1 MSVKEKNKLRYFQR
15 YLFQINSISA
25 NPIPFFMSIMKK
37 HGTMVDAYF
46 LKRFYLTTNP
56 EVIRHIFQKNNKN
69 YLKTNRTIDPVRDQ
83 IGNGL
88 LTSEGAYWLKQRRSI
103 QPGFHRKRLEDIS
116 VTMVKEI
123 NTYMDEVLDA
133 YAEKNEAFVLDKEMM
148 HLAYRL
154 VSKSLFG
161 SEVADEKLKMM
172 DRVISEGQ
180 EYTVDLIRRPYLKF
194 WLRLNGGFKKNQ
206 ENKRVSQALIMDII
220 NDRKKSSKPQNDL
233 LQMLLETEYE
243 DGSIMTDQQLLDESL
258 VLYVAGHETTAL
270 ALTWALYLISS
281 HPDVEEQLHKS
292 TLSQFSERDPGFSD
306 LRSMGYATQ
315 VIDEIMRMYPPAWLL
330 DRKAIEDDEV
340 GGYTI
345 NKNQDIFCFTY
356 GMHRNPEYWENPD
369 SFDPDRFSEENK
381 KKHVPHAY
389 MPFGAGPRLC
399 IGNNFAMMEMQLIL
413 SMFSKRYRFEVL
425 SDQNITVQPLITL
438 RPRNGIKVKVHKRA
452 E

>member
-1 MSVKEKNKLRYFQR
+1 MSAKEKNKLRYLQR
-15 YLFQINSISA
+15 YLFKINSISA
-25 NPIPFFMSIMKK
+25 NPIPFFMSIIEK
-37 HGTMVDAYF
+37 HGTMVDTYF
-46 LKRFYLTTNP
+46 LKRFYLTANP

-69 YLKTNRTIDPVRDQ
+69 YVKTNRTIDPVRDQ

-88 LTSEGAYWLKQRRSI
+88 LTSEGRYWLKQRRSI

-116 VTMVKEI
+116 VIMVNEI
-123 NTYMDEVLDA
+123 NQYMDDVLDVC
-133 YAEKNEAFVLDKEMM
+133 AEKNEVFVLDKEMM

-161 SEVADEKLKMM
+161 SEVADEKLKLM

-194 WLRLNGGFKKNQ
+194 WLRLNGEFKKNQ
-206 ENKRVSQALIMDII
+206 ENKRVSQELIMDII
-220 NDRKKSSKPQNDL
+220 NDRKRSAKPQNDL

-243 DGSIMTDQQLLDESL
+243 DGSKMTDEQLLDESL

-270 ALTWALYLISS
+270 ALTWGLYLLST
-281 HPDVEEQLHKS
+281 HADVEQKLHTNTS
-292 TLSQFSERDPGFSD
+292 AQFTDRDPSFSD
-306 LRSMGYATQ
+306 LRSMGYVTQ
-315 VIDEIMRMYPPAWLL
+315 VIDETMRLYPPAWLL

-340 GGYTI
+340 EGYKI

-356 GMHRNPEYWENPD
+356 GMHRNPEYWERPNA
-369 SFDPDRFSEENK
+369 FDPERFSEENK

-413 SMFSKRYRFEVL
+413 SMFSKRYRFEVIK
-425 SDQNITVQPLITL
+425 DQEIDVQPLITL
-438 RPRNGIKVKVHKRA
+438 RPKNGIKVRVHKR
-452 E
+452 

>member
-1 MSVKEKNKLRYFQR
+1 MSVKEKNKLRYLQR
-15 YLFQINSISA
+15 YLFQINTISS

-69 YLKTNRTIDPVRDQ
+69 YVKTNRTIDPVRDQ

-148 HLAYRL
+148 HIAYRL

-220 NDRKKSSKPQNDL
+220 NDRKKSSMPQNDL

-243 DGSIMTDQQLLDESL
+243 DGSKMTDQQLLDESL

-281 HPDVEEQLHKS
+281 HPDVEQQLYKS
-292 TLSQFSERDPGFSD
+292 TLSQFSQRDPGFSD
-306 LRSMGYATQ
+306 LRSMGYTTQ
-315 VIDEIMRMYPPAWLL
+315 VIDETMRMYPPAWLL

-356 GMHRNPEYWENPD
+356 
-369 SFDPDRFSEENK
+369 
-381 KKHVPHAY
+381 
-389 MPFGAGPRLC
+389 
-399 IGNNFAMMEMQLIL
+399 
-413 SMFSKRYRFEVL
+413 
-425 SDQNITVQPLITL
+425 
-438 RPRNGIKVKVHKRA
+438 
-452 E
+452 